1 MKKWWY
7 ILLMLLPLLPAC
19 ELVDFGE
26 PILMGEADPYAATLC
41 RLEVSL
47 DYPEGTGAAEGVA
60 VQAEDVNLGSRYA
73 TATDASGTAV
83 FTLPT
88 GLYRFSVSEIRDED
102 IFNGSKDNVALNGPG
117 RVSVALNHSR
127 TGKLVFKEIYCG
139 GCMMTPKE
147 GTYQSDKYLI
157 IHNNYHEVQYLDGL
171 CVGTIFPYNST
182 ANNPFLTFNFET
194 YELELPDFLP
204 IAQAVWQF
212 GGDGT
217 SFPLQPGA
225 DAVVC
230 LCGAIDHAAMYPLSV
245 NLDKEDYFVCYNPT
259 FFYNTIY
266 HPAPG
271 PHIAAERH
279 LDLLMKLGQANAY
292 TFSVNSPVAVL
303 YHAPEGMT
311 MAEYLQTADAVV
323 QVPGSYRDKAVVVR
337 PEWVIDAVEVFNGA
351 SSSNAKRLSASL
363 DAGYVTLAGT
373 YLGHSLM
380 RRTDEALS
388 ALVGYEV
395 LADTNNSSADFYER
409 ETQSLHE

>member
-1 MKKWWY
+1 MRRLNA
-7 ILLMLLPLLPAC
+7 ILLSVLLLASC
-19 ELVDFGE
+19 AGSVSN
-26 PILMGEADPYAATLC
+26 PYADTLC
-41 RLEVSL
+41 SMDVSIG
-47 DYPEGTGAAEGVA
+47 YPEGTEPAAGVE
-60 VQAEDVNLGSRYA
+60 VRAEDINLGSIY
-73 TATDASGTAV
+73 TASTDEGGTAA
-83 FTLPT
+83 FILPT

-102 IFNGSKDNVALNGPG
+102 IFNGTQDNVRLDSPSQL
-117 RVSVALNHSR
+117 RVDVNHSR
-127 TGKLVFKEIYCG
+127 TGRLVFKEIYCG

-157 IHNNYHEVQYLDGL
+157 IHNNYHETQYLDSL

-182 ANNPFLTFNFET
+182 AANPFVT
-194 YELELPDFLP
+194 YDLHTYQPILPDFLP

-212 GGDGT
+212 GGDGK
-217 SFPLQPGA
+217 SFPLEPGQ

-230 LCGAIDHAAMYPLSV
+230 LCGAINHADMYPLSV

-279 LDLLMKLGQANAY
+279 LNLLAKLGQANAY
-292 TFSVNSPVAVL
+292 TFSINSPVALL
-303 YHAPEGMT
+303 YRGPEGMT
-311 MAEYLQTADAVV
+311 MAEYIQGSGAMV
-323 QVPGSYRDKAVVVR
+323 QVPGSSRDKAVVVR

-351 SSSNAKRLSASL
+351 SASNSKRLLPSL
-363 DAGYVTLAGT
+363 DAGYVSLSGT

-380 RRTDEALS
+380 RRTDELLS
-388 ALVGYEV
+388 AIVGYEV

-409 ETQSLHE
+409 ETQSLRE